1 MNKIVVKIANQEY
14 TITGEEEK
22 DYILSLASHVDE
34 QIRIAQNKAPKI
46 NNLTPVILASINI
59 TDQLFKE
66 IKKSREMSNQINGE
80 KSYTDQDKITR
91 EGDEH
96 VTNSNLIDEQDQ
108 TIEKLYDQIQK
119 LDKALLEK
127 NAEINSLL
135 SKLED
140 VKLMNK
146 ELDDLLNQ
154 FQNDMHDIQ
163 IELNTKVGNED
174 I

>member
-80 KSYTDQDKITR
+80 KPYTDQDKITR
-91 EGDEH
+91 EGEGSGAWCKFLKKWGAAKCER
-96 VTNSNLIDEQDQ
+96 V
-108 TIEKLYDQIQK
+108 
-119 LDKALLEK
+119 
-127 NAEINSLL
+127 NAGHG
-135 SKLED
+135 
-140 VKLMNK
+140 V
-146 ELDDLLNQ
+146 
-154 FQNDMHDIQ
+154 
-163 IELNTKVGNED
+163 
-174 I
+174 